1 MMRLIL
7 IILIFIVSLPALFFY
22 GLFLYSI
29 FFPSLPMDYPLTVKF
44 FMLTGVLAWGML
56 FYMAILWIKHR
67 QIPKK
72 FSASATLLA
81 ILGLIPFM
89 IRLDAIIFLALPAF
103 LFVIYLCHY
112 SWSTPVTSKHV

>member
-1 MMRLIL
+1 
-7 IILIFIVSLPALFFY
+7 
-22 GLFLYSI
+22 
-29 FFPSLPMDYPLTVKF
+29 MDYPLTVKF

-112 SWSTPVTSKHV
+112 SWSTPVTTKHT

>member
-1 MMRLIL
+1 
-7 IILIFIVSLPALFFY
+7 
-22 GLFLYSI
+22 
-29 FFPSLPMDYPLTVKF
+29 MDYPLTVKF

-56 FYMAILWIKHR
+56 FYMAILWIKNR

-89 IRLDAIIFLALPAF
+89 IRLDTIIFLALPAF
-103 LFVIYLCHY
+103 LFIIYLCH
-112 SWSTPVTSKHV
+112 